1 MKILALSGWGQPY
14 NTLADV
20 VPDNTT
26 YFATHFDYA
35 DYKTIEEAIAG
46 IAIAAQNHDA
56 VIGWSLGGQLAV
68 RAIAGGLIRPEK
80 LVLIAVPFQFVHAQE
95 IQNLE
100 TSPIY
105 EFVRIGMPRDKFQK
119 FRDNYKKN
127 AKRTLAKAWELIVL
141 NDKNAGHVRAQ
152 FEKYNQGAMLEKD
165 WLHWLDMLDGFS
177 CKDLDFSNF
186 PPSLL
191 LHGAQ
196 DAVVDYSQSQEF
208 TKLIPQVEHIIFPDA
223 GHAPHWH
230 DTESV
235 KRHIEDFLHV

>member
-1 MKILALSGWGQPY
+1 MKILSLSGWGQPY
-14 NTLADV
+14 DTLADI
-20 VPDNTT
+20 VPSNT
-26 YFATHFDYA
+26 THFDYA
-35 DYKTIEEAIAG
+35 DYKTIEEALAG
-46 IAIAAQNHDA
+46 IATAAQNHDA

-68 RAIAGGLIRPEK
+68 RAIAGGLMRPEK
-80 LVLIAVPFQFVHAQE
+80 LVLIAVPFQFVHGFA
-95 IQNLE
+95 
-100 TSPIY
+100 
-105 EFVRIGMPRDKFQK
+105 RIGMPRDKFQK
-119 FRDNYKKN
+119 FRDNYEKN

-141 NDKNAGHVRAQ
+141 NDKNAGYVRAQ

-177 CKDLDFSNF
+177 CKDLDFSRF

-191 LHGAQ
+191 LHGVQ

-208 TKLIPQVEHIIFPDA
+208 IKLIPQVEHVIFPDA